1 MENKIPA
8 QLKNWVYNDEYI
20 GYDDVVSCFG
30 NIVVQVDDEDYSGDA
45 RYLLEKD
52 GKYGYIIIGFGSC
65 SGCDWLLGCDTEAE
79 KESLIFDIK
88 NDIKWFDNLSD
99 LQRYVSKKDWE
110 LEYSWRAEETKDF
123 INKVINLK

>member
-8 QLKNWVYNDEYI
+8 KLKDWVYNDEYI
-20 GYDDVVSCFG
+20 EYEDVVSCFG
-30 NIVVQVDDEDYSGDA
+30 NIVIKVNDDSYSGDE

-65 SGCDWLLGCDTEAE
+65 TGCDWLLGCDTEQE

-99 LQRYVSKKDWE
+99 LQRYFSKKDWE
-110 LEYSWRAEETKDF
+110 LEYSWHADETKDF